1 MLSPKAAVLF
11 NFALL
16 ASAAPG
22 KRQSTGTGSCTDLHI
37 FLARGLNE
45 GYPGRQQLVIDA
57 TCNGLFSC
65 DYEDILFDAS
75 NPSGYRAAVEEGR
88 VSGVAQVKAYS
99 EKCPSSKIV
108 LSGYSEGANVVGDI
122 LADSGLAAT
131 ATPGSQVCA
140 ALLFGDPTHIAN
152 QSYNVEAGSSFSG
165 QMARSSSSLSNLN
178 NFSGALRSWCNGED
192 IVCAYGEGRT
202 MGEDAHTNYFQ
213 LYTNDAAAYI
223 KEKCVPSGTTPP
235 TATTTS
241 SLPAPTSTGSF
252 CVSGKV
258 KTGLS
263 ENYTGLCEFSC
274 SNGYCPDEV
283 CECSACSVYR
293 RAKNGTAHLDEGDS
307 SYLEPVQ
314 NRDSLAQ
321 ATLGCGTRCRDV
333 MLCRIDRATG
343 TSDDSAALR
352 QIGLAAAKRREVMMT
367 VPSARGA
374 LGSICKDHGPA
385 AKAWVFIEWTTG

>member
-1 MLSPKAAVLF
+1 MLSPKAAALF

-37 FLARGLNE
+37 FLARGWNE

-57 TCNGLFSC
+57 TCNGLSSC

-75 NPSGYRAAVEEGR
+75 NPSGYPAAVEEGR

-131 ATPGSQVCA
+131 AAPGSQGTLSRTTTRVAGQVLTCPSTVCA
-140 ALLFGDPTHIAN
+140 ALLFGDPTHIAD

-178 NFSGALRSWCNGED
+178 NFSGVLRSWCNGED

-235 TATTTS
+235 TATATS

-283 CECSACSVYR
+283 CDCSTYGEQTTSPGGDGRDGCPA
-293 RAKNGTAHLDEGDS
+293 AGLDE
-307 SYLEPVQ
+307 SYK
-314 NRDSLAQ
+314 
-321 ATLGCGTRCRDV
+321 G
-333 MLCRIDRATG
+333 LCSFSCSHGYCPTG
-343 TSDDSAALR
+343 AC
-352 QIGLAAAKRREVMMT
+352 VY
-367 VPSARGA
+367 
-374 LGSICKDHGPA
+374 C
-385 AKAWVFIEWTTG
+385 